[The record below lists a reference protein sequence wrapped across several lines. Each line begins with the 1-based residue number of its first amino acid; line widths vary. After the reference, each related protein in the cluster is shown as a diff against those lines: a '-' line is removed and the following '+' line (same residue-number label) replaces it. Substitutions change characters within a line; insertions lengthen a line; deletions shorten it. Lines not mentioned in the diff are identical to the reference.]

1 MRPVMILAA
10 AFWFVIAPAALAG
23 GGSAKPEAEADP
35 ESASRIDMPPLVAP
49 LIVGGRLKGYVYIT
63 LSIQAGAVSD
73 VWAIR
78 NRTPFVQD
86 AFIREVYLTPL
97 AGAAIADIDTKA
109 LADRLAARARA
120 AVPGTPIKDVKV
132 SALQIVGP

>member
-1 MRPVMILAA
+1 MRALVLVAA
-10 AFWFVIAPAALAG
+10 SVWLLLAPAALAG
-23 GGSAKPEAEADP
+23 GGGSAPKAEADP

-49 LIVGGRLKGYVYIT
+49 LVIEGRLKGYVYVT

-86 AFIREVYLTPL
+86 AFIRDVYAHPISAPT
-97 AGAAIADIDTKA
+97 ADAIDTKA
-109 LADRLAARARA
+109 LAERLAARARA
-120 AVPGTPIKDVKV
+120 AVPDTPIKDVKV
-132 SALQIVGP
+132 SAVHIVGP